1 MVAACVSSA
10 AFCSVSNAQDAFRE
24 FDRKMVATPAEL
36 FQALST
42 FQPAAQRKQIDA
54 QRQKEIEAAGRK
66 FLSNLSPDQQEKAW
80 EFAEKYFRKNGV
92 DSASSQKLMKDFGLP
107 PEMQNELS
115 KQLRK
120 YSNQPSNSDARPD
133 DPDDAISQIMRKAR
147 EKFERDSQQEGESG
161 ERASPLNSDQPET
174 DADAGS
180 DQGDAQTPQPN
191 AEQKLVAEDAGDS
204 KLKEQN
210 ASQSSQ
216 PGEDR
221 EAKRDDPTRQSN
233 AKTENDRTASPFELP
248 TSDPAADPAN
258 GTNPDSQSGKPQSE
272 RTQAKKGDG
281 SNPGELKKSIEN
293 NEGTD
298 SETGGQS
305 PLSGDNVDWEKVIEN
320 LAEKGSTEDVLN
332 PGQNQTSNPTSGLEG
347 DEKAGSSEQKRLDQ
361 GMFDRAKDWIS
372 RSLDSE
378 SDSGSEPATTGRAS
392 SEEAVGTRFD
402 RLLVKAAQRTLDSDD
417 EEQGVSKGVG
427 SMLGSLIEQIQKQT
441 SNKDGDEGQNSAGT
455 EYGGNQDNFNS
466 RENGTSQSNSR
477 RGNDSNDGSNRNS
490 DSARENPFSP
500 PSQSLAESRFDPRN
514 MLDSINGLSAIN
526 PTQVFTFFAIV
537 GLSLFLIYLLAKSFI
552 GDEVKTNKRKVIQQ
566 IRNTKIDSPKD
577 LVETVD
583 RFLLG
588 KFGVRSS
595 WWNARLAQRVMN
607 SGSPEFQTRVA
618 DLIQDYVRARY
629 MRDDIQIPTADQQR
643 YKKTLEELSAL
654 DLKPDSNLGLVP
666 ASPVPVSPAPVKG

>member
-1 MVAACVSSA
+1 
-10 AFCSVSNAQDAFRE
+10 
-24 FDRKMVATPAEL
+24 MVATPAEL

-654 DLKPDSNLGLVP
+654 DLKPDSKLGLVP

>member
-115 KQLRK
+115 KQLHK

-210 ASQSSQ
+210 AGQSSQ

>member
-1 MVAACVSSA
+1 
-10 AFCSVSNAQDAFRE
+10 
-24 FDRKMVATPAEL
+24 MVATPAEL

-272 RTQAKKGDG
+272 RTQAKKGGG

-298 SETGGQS
+298 SKTGGQS

-500 PSQSLAESRFDPRN
+500 PSQSSAESRFDPRN

-588 KFGVRSS
+588 KFGIRSS

-618 DLIQDYVRARY
+618 DLIQDYIRARY

>member
-537 GLSLFLIYLLAKSFI
+537 GLSLLLIYLLAKSFI